1 MRGVIK
7 MDSQMIFKALC
18 TIVIII
24 LIIYHFRRQKK
35 FLSVLIGAIT
45 GGVALF
51 IVNKYGTLFSVD
63 TPLSLFN
70 ISGSCILGVPFV
82 LFIVIMNF
90 L

>member
-7 MDSQMIFKALC
+7 MDSEMIFEALC
-18 TIVIII
+18 IIVVIFM
-24 LIIYHFRRQKK
+24 IIYHFRRQKK
-35 FLSVLIGAIT
+35 LISFLIGAIT
-45 GGVALF
+45 GGAALF

-63 TPLSLFN
+63 THMSLFN
-70 ISGSCILGVPFV
+70 ILGCCILGVPFV